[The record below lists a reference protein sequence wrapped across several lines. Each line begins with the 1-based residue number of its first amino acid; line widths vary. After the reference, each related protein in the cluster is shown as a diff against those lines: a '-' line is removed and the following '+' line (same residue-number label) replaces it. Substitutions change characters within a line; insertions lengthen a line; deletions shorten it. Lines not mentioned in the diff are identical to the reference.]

1 MRKMIVLAALV
12 LSLPAMAQLK
22 EGFVKYKTALSGADG
37 NDMPA
42 PIGNSGLSIYFK
54 NERSLTEMVTA
65 LYTVRTLTDSK
76 GTLMLM
82 DGTGEKI
89 FTKMDTDGMKRIL
102 PGRTYELVLRTS
114 VEKKKIFGYDCTKLV
129 ITDKNNRGN
138 TTILTVWY
146 TDKIICS
153 AATGFIS
160 EEIARKIKGLPLEI
174 NIDKGA
180 IKSKITA
187 TELSVKPVADA
198 IFVLSTAGYTEKK
211 VLPRGRY

>member
-12 LSLPAMAQLK
+12 LSLPAMAQVK

-37 NDMPA
+37 SDMSA
-42 PIGNSGLSIYFK
+42 GNSGLGIYFK
-54 NERSLTEMVTA
+54 NDRSLTEMVTA
-65 LYTVRTLTDSK
+65 LYTIRTLTDSK
-76 GTLMLM
+76 GSLMLM

-89 FTKMDTDGMKRIL
+89 FTKTVNDGMKRIP
-102 PGRTYELVLRTS
+102 PGRTYELVFTTS
-114 VEKKKIFGYDCTKLV
+114 AGKRKILGYDCTKLV
-129 ITDKNNRGN
+129 VTDKDNRGN
-138 TTILTVWY
+138 TTTLTVWY

-160 EEIARKIKGLPLEI
+160 DEIAKKIKGLPLEI

-187 TELSVKPVADA
+187 TELSVRPVADA
-198 IFVLSTAGYTEKK
+198 VFALSTTGYTEKK
-211 VLPRGRY
+211 VAPRGRY